1 MIRYLEYDL
10 QCSML
15 KALEHTQD
23 FQEYLYL
30 RGKECHGKQALIER
44 MYRVC
49 ESLQKEQVED
59 RREEKELCEKII
71 MYIQQ
76 NIADCNLNVTSI
88 AEHFQIS
95 SVQMSKTFR
104 SVKGQKL
111 PTYISQQRI
120 QKAKEILCS
129 SDDGLSDVAE
139 KAGFGSVRTLL
150 RSFKQS
156 EGMTPS
162 QWKDGQ

>member
-1 MIRYLEYDL
+1 
-10 QCSML
+10 
-15 KALEHTQD
+15 
-23 FQEYLYL
+23 
-30 RGKECHGKQALIER
+30 
-44 MYRVC
+44 
-49 ESLQKEQVED
+49 
-59 RREEKELCEKII
+59 
-71 MYIQQ
+71 
-76 NIADCNLNVTSI
+76 
-88 AEHFQIS
+88 
-95 SVQMSKTFR
+95 MSKTFR